1 MFCVIWHRA
10 KTLCSLTVAEVETD
24 CFQDKGPKS
33 LGPLFSLSSHKMIAG
48 SLGPHPN
55 TRPAPMTEFAASRF
69 PALTPP
75 EPALPHRGALG
86 LSLSLLP
93 LPIGEISVLM
103 TAWLLVL
110 PV

>member
-1 MFCVIWHRA
+1 
-10 KTLCSLTVAEVETD
+10 
-24 CFQDKGPKS
+24 
-33 LGPLFSLSSHKMIAG
+33 
-48 SLGPHPN
+48 
-55 TRPAPMTEFAASRF
+55 MTEFAASRF

-75 EPALPHRGALG
+75 EPPLPHRGALG

-110 PV
+110 PI